1 MFPPPPR
8 FTATRSA
15 KTSTTARH
23 TCAAGARPGATASC
37 TRTVRRRSSTWV
49 HSSCSTAHAH
59 TTILVA
65 NYEVMIAQDIENWF
79 SFWLLAYYLQ
89 DGDIDYTMMGR
100 DVCMGDHKVPSA
112 LSVTSLARRVFDV
125 KNIHVPPTAYSVHN
139 TYRVTWTCTVHDL
152 HVRVSWI
159 TWCSVL
165 QSEATILL
173 FIARF
178 WRKAIDAMFVSG
190 YDWALLWVHCS
201 NHD

>member
-1 MFPPPPR
+1 MYVSRLTLVFHPPPHL
-8 FTATRSA
+8 TATRSA
-15 KTSTTARH
+15 RTSTTARH

-112 LSVTSLARRVFDV
+112 LSVTSLARRMFDV
-125 KNIHVPPTAYSVHN
+125 KNIHVPPTAYNVHN
-139 TYRVTWTCTVHDL
+139 TYRVTCTCTCTCTWEQARNVDWMTSTEKTRYMYCKHERL
-152 HVRVSWI
+152 MQYRI
-159 TWCSVL
+159 TASMAAVTLCS
-165 QSEATILL
+165 
-173 FIARF
+173 
-178 WRKAIDAMFVSG
+178 D
-190 YDWALLWVHCS
+190 
-201 NHD
+201 N